1 MEKYA
6 LEREGQLDF
15 YRRFLPRIDPAI
27 AIDDILADNNDGVLN
42 GNLLEFK
49 LHVIDLNAALFQSI
63 KYLSALRIKCGL
75 DWMIILKRSSCMD
88 LILRMMATFLK
99 VFAFP
104 SKECIICSAQNIMIN
119 PYFRTQFTMVY

>member
-49 LHVIDLNAALFQSI
+49 LHVID
-63 KYLSALRIKCGL
+63 
-75 DWMIILKRSSCMD
+75 W
-88 LILRMMATFLK
+88 
-99 VFAFP
+99 
-104 SKECIICSAQNIMIN
+104 
-119 PYFRTQFTMVY
+119 